1 VRVRGSKRVSDGA
14 SGRETT
20 RQAKGEPVARGKAKS
35 RPEEDEDRWPLASK
49 DLKTRQAVFRR
60 RRRCDAAEGV

>member
-20 RQAKGEPVARGKAKS
+20 RQAKNEPVARGKVKS

-49 DLKTRQAVFRR
+49 DLKTR
-60 RRRCDAAEGV
+60 